1 MNNIDILGY
10 IGTLILGVTLLPQV
24 FKTFSE
30 KKANDLSLSYLG
42 LQFSANILFIIYGYF
57 LESLPVIISNSIVLL
72 CSSSLIYA
80 KYMYKD
86 YEPLMDF

>member
-1 MNNIDILGY
+1 MTGDIFGY
-10 IGTLILGVTLLPQV
+10 IGTCILGVTMLPQV
-24 FKTFSE
+24 YKTFSE

-86 YEPLMDF
+86 YEPLLDV